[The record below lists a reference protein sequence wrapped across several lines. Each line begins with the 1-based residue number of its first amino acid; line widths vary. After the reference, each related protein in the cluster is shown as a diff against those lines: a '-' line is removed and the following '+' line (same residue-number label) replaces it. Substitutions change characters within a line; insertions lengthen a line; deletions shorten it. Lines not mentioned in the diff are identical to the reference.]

1 MIYPFAFCVIWT
13 INTSCAD
20 RKSTIEE
27 PTNISE
33 VNLKSE
39 NTNKTMPLSELYT
52 IEQYIPLIT
61 GDSVFIGEISKLII
75 KNNNFWILDRITS
88 KIFGFSKEG
97 KLFTLIDREG
107 EGPGRYQRISDIAI
121 SDDAVFIFDAF
132 SGTMYEF
139 GLNGEF
145 IGDKQT
151 KVSSSHMEL
160 LQNGGFVFYHDYI
173 KNEWNSGNKV
183 QYNLTLTDENL
194 KVTKQILENKLSPEP
209 EFLIGNQKNFSR
221 NNSSLLVFESYQNTV
236 YKIENDSVKPYLKY
250 SLSNNESQN
259 IRRLFQKTNSMFW
272 SVNNTIDFENEN
284 EIKRIVELQENNSII
299 SMTYLKKNFL
309 YLTFYNKENSNIIE
323 LQRRMTDDSPPIALT
338 NDIDNTTFYPLVV
351 AQGDYFY
358 SYTDVYQLNS
368 GNIYSGRTK
377 ELLSTLPHDPN
388 PILVKIKIKDF

>member
-33 VNLKSE
+33 VSLKSE

-75 KNNNFWILDRITS
+75 KNDNFWVLDRITS

-97 KLFTLIDREG
+97 KLFTLIDRVG

-151 KVSSSHMEL
+151 EVKSSHMEL

-173 KNEWNSGNKV
+173 KNDWNSGNKV

-194 KVTKQILENKLSPEP
+194 KVTKRILENKLSPEP

-221 NNSSLLVFESYQNTV
+221 NNSSLLVFESYQNIV
-236 YKIENDSVKPYLKY
+236 YKIENDSIKPYLKY

-259 IRRLFQKTNSMFW
+259 IQRLFQKTSSMFW

-299 SMTYLKKNFL
+299 SMTYIKKNFL
-309 YLTFYNKENSNIIE
+309 YLTFYNKENSKILE

-338 NDIDNTTFYPLVV
+338 NDIDNTIFYPLVA

-358 SYTDVYQLNS
+358 SFTDVHQLNS
-368 GNIYSGRTK
+368 GNIYSDRTK
-377 ELLSTLPHDPN
+377 ELLSTLPDDPN